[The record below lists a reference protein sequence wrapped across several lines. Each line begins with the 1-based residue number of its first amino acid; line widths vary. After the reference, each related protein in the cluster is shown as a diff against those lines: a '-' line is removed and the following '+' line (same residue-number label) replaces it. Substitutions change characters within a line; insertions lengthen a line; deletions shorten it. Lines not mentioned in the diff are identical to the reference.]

1 MAVNSRAKG
10 ARNERM
16 WASICRDEGYSL
28 TRRGCQFAGG
38 PDSPDIQ
45 TGDAELER
53 IHFEVK
59 SGKRIDV
66 WGAIAQAERDKALG
80 KLAVC
85 PLHRDRYD
93 WIIAMPSRDWFR
105 LLRGDHMGG
114 GGHGV

>member
-93 WIIAMPSRDWFR
+93 WIIAMPSSDWFR

>member
-93 WIIAMPSRDWFR
+93 WIVAMPSRDWFR
-105 LLRGDHMGG
+105 MLRGDHMGG

>member
-1 MAVNSRAKG
+1 MAVNSRAEG

-93 WIIAMPSRDWFR
+93 WIVAMPSHDWFR
-105 LLRGDHMGG
+105 MLRGDHMGG

>member
-93 WIIAMPSRDWFR
+93 WIVAMPSHDWFR